1 MTTADKDFAREYMNG
16 PIESERQMTNRE
28 IIKCFDNLRK
38 RVQALE
44 DTNEQIAGLLR
55 LVVKRWEV
63 K

>member
-1 MTTADKDFAREYMNG
+1 MDSREWEKEYQNQ

-44 DTNEQIAGLLR
+44 DTNEQLAGLLR
-55 LVVKRWEV
+55 LVVKRWEM